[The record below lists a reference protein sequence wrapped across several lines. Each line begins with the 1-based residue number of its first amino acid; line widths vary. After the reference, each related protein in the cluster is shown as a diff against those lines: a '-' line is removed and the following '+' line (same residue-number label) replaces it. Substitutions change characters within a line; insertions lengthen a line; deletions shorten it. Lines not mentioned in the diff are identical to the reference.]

1 MNRFFIII
9 IFLFFFILPTITGA
23 VDITTLK
30 FKLNYLTSLPEIS
43 WVQFKG
49 NDIIIGFNI
58 IPNDLRLIMN
68 AAALNGNRAYGSGV
82 HLWAV
87 HAEYKNWNV
96 WKDPYICTA
105 TARYGKIEENN
116 CR

>member
-1 MNRFFIII
+1 MKQIFTVS
-9 IFLFFFILPTITGA
+9 IFLFLFIPIMTGA
-23 VDITTLK
+23 ADVAALK
-30 FKLNYLTSLPEIS
+30 SKLNYLNSLPEIS

-49 NDIIIGFNI
+49 NDVIIGFNI
-58 IPNDLRLIMN
+58 LPNDLRLIMN

-105 TARYGKIEENN
+105 TARYGKIEVNN